1 MIMIKKILLLFIV
14 VFVLSNKALLANV
27 EDPFTRSLGDGS
39 ELNQASSEEVE
50 NIEKSADNDDAT
62 QKETVSQTEIPVNQ
76 VKQPVSQPAVSKIE
90 PIGNILAPNP
100 LIAYDLVEYTLKGT
114 ALNAAQDLNLVAF
127 NREGSAQKVD
137 YGNIKTTHIINQNDT
152 IDSIAARYGYTSQE
166 LKIANSIV
174 PGSKLI
180 MGTRI
185 TLPARVHKVQKGQ
198 SLEMIAEIY
207 NLDLKDLIGF
217 NNLMPGD
224 ELQLGEKLLLPFY
237 VYRTNSEETIE
248 QISKKFNRTKEEVL
262 KINNISRDDKLNKD
276 QYIKIPIFVNPVL
289 NVEIMK
295 TKRGL
300 LNYTINPKNLA
311 ILEIHGKQFMVREG
325 DKLGK
330 NGGKIVKITNH
341 EMKVLENYEEFSFQ
355 INAPIVKQV
364 ASIPQVPNVPS
375 STGTTPASVGETSA
389 EQGNE
394 ASATPQTEEAQES
407 ASSEENS
414 ITNVEDLFR

>member
-1 MIMIKKILLLFIV
+1 MIKKIILLFFIT
-14 VFVLSNKALLANV
+14 FILSNKALLANV

-39 ELNQASSEEVE
+39 ELNQASSEDE
-50 NIEKSADNDDAT
+50 NNKEKSAENNDAT
-62 QKETVSQTEIPVNQ
+62 QQEAVSQTEIPVSQ
-76 VKQPVSQPAVSKIE
+76 VQQPVSQPVLSKIE

-114 ALNAAQDLNLVAF
+114 ALNAAQDLNMVAF

-137 YGNIKTTHIINQNDT
+137 YGNIKTTHIVNQNDT
-152 IDSIAARYGYTSQE
+152 IESIAARYGYASQE

-207 NLDLKDLIGF
+207 SLELKDLIGF

-262 KINNISRDDKLNKD
+262 KINNLSRNDKLNKG
-276 QYIKIPIFVNPVL
+276 QYVKIPIFVNPVL
-289 NVEIMK
+289 NVEVMK

-311 ILEIHGKQFMVREG
+311 IVEIRGDQFMVREG

-355 INAPIVKQV
+355 INAPIVNQV
-364 ASIPQVPNVPS
+364 ASIPQAPTTPS
-375 STGTTPASVGETSA
+375 STDTVSTPTGDSSA
-389 EQGNE
+389 EPGSE
-394 ASATPQTEEAQES
+394 ASSAAQTPSTQES

>member
-1 MIMIKKILLLFIV
+1 MAKILFILF
-14 VFVLSNKALLANV
+14 LSFALINKPLSANT
-27 EDPFTRSLGDGS
+27 EDPFTRSLGEGGA
-39 ELNQASSEEVE
+39 LVPNE
-50 NIEKSADNDDAT
+50 NSKTTSQNSNSQQQQQETIT
-62 QKETVSQTEIPVNQ
+62 QTPMQ
-76 VKQPVSQPAVSKIE
+76 QPVMQPVANKLD

-100 LIAYDLVEYTLKGT
+100 LIAYDLIDYTLKGT
-114 ALNAAQDLNLVAF
+114 ALNTTDNLGMVAF
-127 NREGSAQKVD
+127 NREGYAQKID
-137 YGNIKTTHIINQNDT
+137 YGNIKTTHIVNQNDT
-152 IDSIAARYGYTSQE
+152 VESIARQYGYVPEE

-198 SLEMIAEIY
+198 SLEMISEIY

-224 ELQLGEKLLLPFY
+224 ELKLGERLLLPFY
-237 VYRTNSEETIE
+237 VYRTEKEETID
-248 QISKKFNRTKEEVL
+248 QIAKKFRRTKEEVL
-262 KINNISRDDKLNKD
+262 KINNLSRNDQLNKN
-276 QYIKIPIFVNPVL
+276 QYVKIPIFVNPVL
-289 NVEIMK
+289 NVEMMK

-311 ILEIHGKQFMVREG
+311 IVEIRGKQFMVKEG

-341 EMKVLENYEEFSFQ
+341 EMKVLENYEEFSYQ
-355 INAPIVKQV
+355 INAPIVRQV
-364 ASIPQVPNVPS
+364 VSVPQTPVMPSPAGETQSQPGTEGAS
-375 STGTTPASVGETSA
+375 STETTATQ
-389 EQGNE
+389 EQ
-394 ASATPQTEEAQES
+394 
-407 ASSEENS
+407 ASSGENS

>member
-1 MIMIKKILLLFIV
+1 MSKFIIIFILSFFITGKS
-14 VFVLSNKALLANV
+14 LYANT
-27 EDPFTRSLGDGS
+27 EDPFTRSLGDGAEVAKEES
-39 ELNQASSEEVE
+39 ETPSEQTVE
-50 NIEKSADNDDAT
+50 NNENPEPQDT
-62 QKETVSQTEIPVNQ
+62 MSQAQAPQ
-76 VKQPVSQPAVSKIE
+76 PQMQQPVVQSASDKID
-90 PIGNILAPNP
+90 PIGNILAPDP

-114 ALNAAQDLNLVAF
+114 ALNTTDNLDMVAF
-127 NREGSAQKVD
+127 NREGSPQKID
-137 YGNIKTTHIINQNDT
+137 YGNIKTTHIVNQNDT
-152 IDSIAARYGYTSQE
+152 IDSIARQYGYAPEE

-185 TLPARVHKVQKGQ
+185 TLPARIHKVQKGQ

-224 ELQLGEKLLLPFY
+224 ELKLGERLLLPFY
-237 VYRTNSEETIE
+237 VYRTSTEETIE
-248 QISKKFNRTKEEVL
+248 QIAQKFRRTKDEVL
-262 KINNISRDDKLNKD
+262 KINNLSRNDKLNKD
-276 QYIKIPIFVNPVL
+276 QYVKIPIFVNPVL
-289 NVEIMK
+289 NVEVMK

-311 ILEIHGKQFMVREG
+311 IIEIRGKQFMVREG

-330 NGGKIVKITNH
+330 QGGKIVKITNH

-355 INAPIVKQV
+355 INAPIVRQV
-364 ASIPQVPNVPS
+364 ASIPQAPMAPS
-375 STGTTPASVGETSA
+375 PAGTTPGATPEPGTATPDQAGAEGASSA
-389 EQGNE
+389 ESPAPQE
-394 ASATPQTEEAQES
+394 QASN
-407 ASSEENS
+407 EENS

>member
-1 MIMIKKILLLFIV
+1 MTRILFTFALFIMI
-14 VFVLSNKALLANV
+14 SNKPLVANT

-39 ELNQASSEEVE
+39 ELVKEVE
-50 NIEKSADNDDAT
+50 
-62 QKETVSQTEIPVNQ
+62 KETGETVGTTENTNPQTVDPVTQ
-76 VKQPVSQPAVSKIE
+76 VQAPQPQMQQPVMQTSSDKID
-90 PIGNILAPNP
+90 PIGNILAPDP
-100 LIAYDLVEYTLKGT
+100 LIAYELIDYTLKGT
-114 ALNAAQDLNLVAF
+114 ALNTTGNLDMVAF

-137 YGNIKTTHIINQNDT
+137 YGNIKTTHIVNQNDT
-152 IDSIAARYGYTSQE
+152 IESIARQYGYAPEE
-166 LKIANSIV
+166 LKIANSII

-198 SLEMIAEIY
+198 SLEMISEIY

-224 ELQLGEKLLLPFY
+224 ELKLGEKLLLPFY
-237 VYRTNSEETIE
+237 VYRTATEETIE
-248 QISKKFNRTKEEVL
+248 QIAQKFRRTKDEVL
-262 KINNISRDDKLNKD
+262 KINNLSRNDKLNKD
-276 QYIKIPIFVNPVL
+276 QYVKIPIFVNPVL
-289 NVEIMK
+289 NVEVMK

-311 ILEIHGKQFMVREG
+311 IIEIRGKQFMVREG

-330 NGGKIVKITNH
+330 NDGKIVKITNR

-355 INAPIVKQV
+355 INAPIVRQV
-364 ASIPQVPNVPS
+364 ASIPSQVP
-375 STGTTPASVGETSA
+375 TTPSPAGSTTPSA
-389 EQGNE
+389 GG
-394 ASATPQTEEAQES
+394 TPTESGTEGTPAAQTPVAQEQ

-414 ITNVEDLFR
+414 ITNVEDLFK

>member
-1 MIMIKKILLLFIV
+1 MIKKILLLLFII
-14 VFVLSNKALLANV
+14 FIFSNKALLANV

-39 ELNQASSEEVE
+39 ELNQASSENE
-50 NIEKSADNDDAT
+50 NNKEKSAENNDAT
-62 QKETVSQTEIPVNQ
+62 QQEAVSQTEIPVNQ
-76 VKQPVSQPAVSKIE
+76 VQQPVSQPVLSKLE

-114 ALNAAQDLNLVAF
+114 ALNAAQDLNMVAF

-137 YGNIKTTHIINQNDT
+137 YGNIKTTHIVNQNDT
-152 IDSIAARYGYTSQE
+152 IESIAARYGYASQE

-207 NLDLKDLIGF
+207 SLELKDLIGF

-248 QISKKFNRTKEEVL
+248 QISKKFNRTKKEVL
-262 KINNISRDDKLNKD
+262 KINNLSRNDKLNKG
-276 QYIKIPIFVNPVL
+276 QYVKIPIFVNPVL

-311 ILEIHGKQFMVREG
+311 IIEIRGNQFMVREG

-355 INAPIVKQV
+355 INAPIVNQV
-364 ASIPQVPNVPS
+364 ASIPQVPTVPS
-375 STGTTPASVGETSA
+375 STGTAATPTGETSA
-389 EQGNE
+389 EPGSE
-394 ASATPQTEEAQES
+394 ASSAAQTPSTQES

>member
-1 MIMIKKILLLFIV
+1 MIKKILLLFFIT
-14 VFVLSNKALLANV
+14 FIFSSKALLANV

-39 ELNQASSEEVE
+39 ELNQASSEDE
-50 NIEKSADNDDAT
+50 NNKEKSAENNDAT
-62 QKETVSQTEIPVNQ
+62 QEKTVSQTEIPVSQ
-76 VKQPVSQPAVSKIE
+76 VQQPVSQPVLSKLE

-114 ALNAAQDLNLVAF
+114 ALNAAQDLNMVAF

-137 YGNIKTTHIINQNDT
+137 YGNIKTTHIVNQNDT
-152 IDSIAARYGYTSQE
+152 IESIAARYGYASQE

-207 NLDLKDLIGF
+207 SLELKDLIGF

-262 KINNISRDDKLNKD
+262 KINNLSRNDKLNKG
-276 QYIKIPIFVNPVL
+276 QYVKIPIFVNPVL
-289 NVEIMK
+289 NVEVMK

-311 ILEIHGKQFMVREG
+311 IIEIRGNQFMVREG

-355 INAPIVKQV
+355 INAPIVNQV
-364 ASIPQVPNVPS
+364 ASIPQAPTAPS
-375 STGTTPASVGETSA
+375 STNTVSTPTGETSA
-389 EQGNE
+389 VPGTE
-394 ASATPQTEEAQES
+394 ASSAAQTPSTQES

>member
-1 MIMIKKILLLFIV
+1 MTRILFTFALFIMI
-14 VFVLSNKALLANV
+14 SNKPLVANT

-39 ELNQASSEEVE
+39 ELVKEVE
-50 NIEKSADNDDAT
+50 
-62 QKETVSQTEIPVNQ
+62 KETGETVETTKNTNPQTVDPVTQ
-76 VKQPVSQPAVSKIE
+76 VQAPQPQMQQPVMQTSSDKID
-90 PIGNILAPNP
+90 PIGNILAPDP
-100 LIAYDLVEYTLKGT
+100 LIAYELIDYTLKGT
-114 ALNAAQDLNLVAF
+114 ALNTTGNLDMVAF

-137 YGNIKTTHIINQNDT
+137 YGNIKTTHIVNQNDT
-152 IDSIAARYGYTSQE
+152 IESIARQYGYAPEE
-166 LKIANSIV
+166 LKIANSII

-198 SLEMIAEIY
+198 SLEMISEIY

-224 ELQLGEKLLLPFY
+224 ELKLGEKLLLPFY
-237 VYRTNSEETIE
+237 VYRTATEETIE
-248 QISKKFNRTKEEVL
+248 QIAQKFRRTKDEVL
-262 KINNISRDDKLNKD
+262 KINNLSRNDKLNKD
-276 QYIKIPIFVNPVL
+276 QYVKIPIFVNPVL
-289 NVEIMK
+289 NVEVMK

-311 ILEIHGKQFMVREG
+311 IIEIRGKQFMVREG

-330 NGGKIVKITNH
+330 NDGKIVKITNR

-355 INAPIVKQV
+355 INAPIVRQV
-364 ASIPQVPNVPS
+364 ASIPQAP
-375 STGTTPASVGETSA
+375 TTPSPAGT
-389 EQGNE
+389 
-394 ASATPQTEEAQES
+394 ATPAAGGIPAESGSEGSPAAQTPIAQEQ

-414 ITNVEDLFR
+414 ITNVEDLFK

>member
-1 MIMIKKILLLFIV
+1 MIKKIILLFFIT
-14 VFVLSNKALLANV
+14 FIFSNKALLANV

-39 ELNQASSEEVE
+39 ELNQASSEDE
-50 NIEKSADNDDAT
+50 NNKEKTAENDDAS
-62 QKETVSQTEIPVNQ
+62 QQEAVSQTEIPVSQ
-76 VKQPVSQPAVSKIE
+76 VQQPVSQPVLSKIE

-114 ALNAAQDLNLVAF
+114 ALNAAQDLNMVAF

-137 YGNIKTTHIINQNDT
+137 YGNIKTTHIVNQNDT
-152 IDSIAARYGYTSQE
+152 IESIAARYGYASQE

-207 NLDLKDLIGF
+207 SLELKDLIGF

-248 QISKKFNRTKEEVL
+248 QISKKFNRTKDEVL
-262 KINNISRDDKLNKD
+262 KINNLSRNDKLNKG
-276 QYIKIPIFVNPVL
+276 QYVKIPIFVNPVL

-311 ILEIHGKQFMVREG
+311 IVEIRGDQFMVREG

-355 INAPIVKQV
+355 INAPIVNQV
-364 ASIPQVPNVPS
+364 ASIPQAPTAPS
-375 STGTTPASVGETSA
+375 STDTVSTPTGETSA
-389 EQGNE
+389 APGTE
-394 ASATPQTEEAQES
+394 ASSAAQTPSTQES

>member
-1 MIMIKKILLLFIV
+1 MAKILFILFLS
-14 VFVLSNKALLANV
+14 FVLINKPLSANT
-27 EDPFTRSLGDGS
+27 EDPFTRSLGEGGT
-39 ELNQASSEEVE
+39 LVPNE
-50 NIEKSADNDDAT
+50 NSKTTSQNSNSQQQQETITQTPAT
-62 QKETVSQTEIPVNQ
+62 PMQ
-76 VKQPVSQPAVSKIE
+76 QPVMQPVANKLD

-100 LIAYDLVEYTLKGT
+100 LIAYDLIDYTLKGT
-114 ALNAAQDLNLVAF
+114 ALNTTDNLGMVAF
-127 NREGSAQKVD
+127 NREGSAQKID
-137 YGNIKTTHIINQNDT
+137 YGNIKTTHIVNQNDT
-152 IDSIAARYGYTSQE
+152 VESIARQYGYVPEE

-198 SLEMIAEIY
+198 SLEMISEIY

-224 ELQLGEKLLLPFY
+224 ELKLGERLLLPFY
-237 VYRTNSEETIE
+237 VYRTEKEETIE
-248 QISKKFNRTKEEVL
+248 QIAKKFRRTKEEVL
-262 KINNISRDDKLNKD
+262 KINNLSRNDQLNKN
-276 QYIKIPIFVNPVL
+276 QYVKIPIFVNPVL
-289 NVEIMK
+289 NVEMMK

-311 ILEIHGKQFMVREG
+311 IVEIHGKQFMVKEG

-341 EMKVLENYEEFSFQ
+341 EMKVLENYEEFSYQ
-355 INAPIVKQV
+355 INAPIVRQV
-364 ASIPQVPNVPS
+364 VSVPQTPAMPSPTGETQSQPGTEGAS
-375 STGTTPASVGETSA
+375 STETTATQ
-389 EQGNE
+389 EQ
-394 ASATPQTEEAQES
+394 
-407 ASSEENS
+407 ASSGENS